1 MIELPGVGR
10 IVVNALTI
18 RVHSIGADDFL
29 PFFRNEKVNESGCQF
44 LPRRGTRR
52 LAKGMIGID
61 QKRVPP
67 K

>member
-1 MIELPGVGR
+1 VIELPGVGR
-10 IVVNALTI
+10 IIVNAFTVSV
-18 RVHSIGADDFL
+18 RSIGADDFL
-29 PFFRNEKVNESGCQF
+29 PFFRNEKVNESGCQL